1 MDSNHRKNTL
11 TELQSVP
18 FSHSGTP
25 PVFFTTTHSFCVLMK
40 ECAKVIV
47 FFIMSKSVPKK
58 NRKKL
63 RRRKKKGE
71 KKEKTRFFNFSSFS
85 PVSLPALTIILSRN
99 LIRQLLVLSHP
110 EINYSYHNLR
120 INLESLLIL
129 IQRLNHSER
138 CLKKNYYDSIA
149 SSHCLLL

>member
-25 PVFFTTTHSFCVLMK
+25 PVFFITTRSFCVLVK

-58 NRKKL
+58 KQ
-63 RRRKKKGE
+63 KKGE
-71 KKEKTRFFNFSSFS
+71 KGEKE
-85 PVSLPALTIILSRN
+85 
-99 LIRQLLVLSHP
+99 
-110 EINYSYHNLR
+110 
-120 INLESLLIL
+120 
-129 IQRLNHSER
+129 
-138 CLKKNYYDSIA
+138 
-149 SSHCLLL
+149 

>member
-25 PVFFTTTHSFCVLMK
+25 PVFFTTIHTFCVLMK

-71 KKEKTRFFNFSSFS
+71 KKEKMRFLKFSSFS
-85 PVSLPALTIILSRN
+85 PVSLPPLTIILSRN
-99 LIRQLLVLSHP
+99 LIRQLLVLYRL
-110 EINYSYHNLR
+110 EIDYSCRN
-120 INLESLLIL
+120 
-129 IQRLNHSER
+129 
-138 CLKKNYYDSIA
+138 
-149 SSHCLLL
+149 

>member
-25 PVFFTTTHSFCVLMK
+25 PVFFATTLSFSVLVK

-58 NRKKL
+58 NAKKT
-63 RRRKKKGE
+63 KKGE
-71 KKEKTRFFNFSSFS
+71 KEKGEREKRQDFYNFSVFLHSS
-85 PVSLPALTIILSRN
+85 IL
-99 LIRQLLVLSHP
+99 LS
-110 EINYSYHNLR
+110 S
-120 INLESLLIL
+120 
-129 IQRLNHSER
+129 
-138 CLKKNYYDSIA
+138 
-149 SSHCLLL
+149 